1 MKSNP
6 GDGIKSSITSKPEF
20 EIDLLILYV
29 MYRQKYVMVGTD
41 PVVCIGMCFDG
52 YKQMDGN
59 AWHW

>member
-1 MKSNP
+1 
-6 GDGIKSSITSKPEF
+6 
-20 EIDLLILYV
+20 

-41 PVVCIGMCFDG
+41 PVVCIGMCFDE